1 MGANAVTTVP
11 LYASGD
17 VLTAS
22 NLNITNSGIP
32 VFATTV
38 TRDAAF
44 GGTGEKVL
52 AEGQFAYIEASNTTQ
67 YYDGAAWQSLTAGLS
82 LVTAQAIGT
91 GVSSVTVSSVFSAS
105 YENYLITMEGCQWS
119 ANDQAV
125 TFILVGSTASYYS
138 NLLIT
143 RYDTGAVTNL
153 NRNNAASA
161 YVGVTDVNKTQ
172 NLFINIF
179 NPFTTDYTNYSGT
192 SNGYLFSGAVGGQH
206 QVNTSYSSFTIAAIG
221 GATLTGGTIR
231 VYGYQNS

>member
-1 MGANAVTTVP
+1 MGANAQTAVP
-11 LYASGD
+11 AFVAGEI
-17 VLTAS
+17 LTAAEMTQV
-22 NLNITNSGIP
+22 NTGIP

-67 YYDGAAWQSLTAGLS
+67 YYDGSAWQSLTAGLS
-82 LVTAQAIGT
+82 LITAQAIGT

-119 ANDQAV
+119 ADDQGISFV
-125 TFILVGSTASYYS
+125 LVGSTASYYS

-143 RYDTGAVTNL
+143 RYDTGAVTTL

-161 YVGVTDVNKTQ
+161 YVGITDVNKAQ
-172 NLFINIF
+172 NLNMNIF
-179 NPFTTDYTNYSGT
+179 NPFTTDYTNWNGGA
-192 SNGYLFSGAVGGQH
+192 NGYLWSGAVGGSH
-206 QVNTSYSSFTIAAIG
+206 RVNTSYSSFTIAAAG

-231 VYGYQNS
+231 VYGYTNS